1 MSVIRH
7 QAALLLHLGIPPLGF
22 HEPGLGNPDIFQ
34 PQNPGILG
42 HQTPVFRGEKCAI
55 DEW

>member
-42 HQTPVFRGEKCAI
+42 HQTPVFQGEKCAI